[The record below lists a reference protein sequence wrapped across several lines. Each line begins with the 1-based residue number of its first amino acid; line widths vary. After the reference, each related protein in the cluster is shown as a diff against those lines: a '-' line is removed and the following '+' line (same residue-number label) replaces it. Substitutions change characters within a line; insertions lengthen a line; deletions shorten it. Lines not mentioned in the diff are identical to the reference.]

1 MTSELLSAIRFMS
14 FHKLLSDVEKRHYDR
29 IQKLWIAAN
38 LKNADLLELLNE
50 VHSYDVPPEESV
62 FNDMCFILAE
72 RIPEDSE
79 LLALFQELY
88 KIRFGQSVEDPK
100 RLAAI
105 EKGWNYF
112 RHGTFTK
119 DAEKTYSFG
128 DGEPVFQSRAFE
140 NYIKARREDLARLHG
155 IDEKDLVSFYHSNLR
170 PSFVMAGDDMELIR
184 FSKKDMFFGTAYA
197 TTANFLNS
205 HCGAEDWLRAVM
217 FAKNEYLE
225 KAGVRR
231 KGWDY
236 LPDFDKILY
245 DYYRGKVASFI
256 QTLQD
261 SVPFTRPMLRYD
273 CADANPYVDH
283 VSICCFYYTDIIF
296 EFFRRMQT
304 RYYTDFSWEAYS
316 GKTLQQLYS
325 AQLDES
331 KKLINRQAEQIQA
344 LEAQN
349 KSLAASSQSSLAETE
364 RQLRHESD
372 GLRKE
377 LMRKDDE
384 IRLLKERLAWQ
395 ESLTDEA
402 LAEPDD
408 SSSSECDRTLIHT
421 KRYLFV
427 GFPEAVSEIRK
438 EFPGS
443 AFMTSEAS
451 QISGMQVDAIVL
463 LIRAMKHKFFYKIR
477 SEKSLSEVPVIYCN
491 GTGMDAVYAA
501 IWKSADYLFPAE
513 S

>member
-1 MTSELLSAIRFMS
+1 MTPYKFSEIRFIS
-14 FHKLLSDVEKRHYDR
+14 LNTLLGDAEKRRYDK

-38 LKNADLLELLNE
+38 LKNSDLLEILNE
-50 VHSYDVPPEESV
+50 VRACDTSLVESI
-62 FNDMCFILAE
+62 FNDMCYILAE
-72 RIPEDSE
+72 RIPEDNE
-79 LLALFQELY
+79 LLELFQEIY
-88 KIRFGQSVEDPK
+88 CIRFEQTSQDPEYY
-100 RLAAI
+100 LAM
-105 EKGWNYF
+105 EKGWNYL
-112 RHGTFTK
+112 RHAAFTEET
-119 DAEKTYSFG
+119 EKLYAFA

-140 NYIKARREDLARLHG
+140 NYIKARRKDLAKLHG
-155 IDEKDLVSFYHSNLR
+155 IDEKELVSFYHSNLR
-170 PSFVMAGDDMELIR
+170 PSFVMARDALELIQY
-184 FSKKDMFFGTAYA
+184 SQKDLFFGTVYA
-197 TTANFLNS
+197 ATANFLNS
-205 HCGAEDWLRAVM
+205 HCGAEEWIREIM
-217 FAKNEYLE
+217 FSRNEYLE
-225 KAGVRR
+225 SFGVRR
-231 KGWDY
+231 KGWDFY
-236 LPDFDKILY
+236 PDIDKLLVN
-245 DYYRGKVASFI
+245 YYRGKIGAFI
-256 QTLQD
+256 QCQHGD
-261 SVPFTRPMLRYD
+261 NPFTRPMLRVD
-273 CADANPYVDH
+273 CVTDPYQDH
-283 VSICCFYYTDIIF
+283 ISLCWLYYAEILF
-296 EFFRRMQT
+296 EMFRRLQA
-304 RYYTDFSWEAYS
+304 RYYKDFSWESYS

-331 KKLINRQAEQIQA
+331 KKMINQQAEQIQA
-344 LEAQN
+344 LEARN
-349 KSLAASSQSSLAETE
+349 KSLAASSKSSLAVTE
-364 RQLRHESD
+364 RQLRRESD

-377 LMRKDDE
+377 LMRKDNE

-408 SSSSECDRTLIHT
+408 SSSSECDRALIHT

-477 SEKSLSEVPVIYCN
+477 SEKPLSEVPVIYCN